1 MSIFLKLL
9 GLDDDLRRAKTI
21 MVAIV
26 AGVFLLGAL
35 MGIAVA
41 YHPIWVR
48 GQTDGYDKGL
58 NAALVLQARTIENP
72 ADTMSV
78 EYILRRDSKERD

>member
-9 GLDDDLRRAKTI
+9 GLEDDLRRAKVI
-21 MVAIV
+21 MVAVV
-26 AGVFLLGAL
+26 AGVYLLGVL
-35 MGIAVA
+35 MGVAVF
-41 YHPIWVR
+41 YHRIWAD
-48 GQTDGYDKGL
+48 GQTDGFDKGL

-78 EYILRRDSKERD
+78 EYILRRDSREGD